1 MPPPL
6 GPDVGVCALLMG
18 DGDGACIEEAVLSLD
33 KDVFVI
39 LEGDG
44 DVTSTDEVDGRAT
57 RGGRVK

>member
-18 DGDGACIEEAVLSLD
+18 DGDGACIKEAVLGLD
-33 KDVFVI
+33 KDVGVT

-44 DVTSTDEVDGRAT
+44 DVTSTVEVDGRAT
-57 RGGRVK
+57 RGGRGK